1 MLEIAEKTGMD
12 KIFKVELI
20 HAMCLKY
27 IQDKM
32 PGIDPDK
39 ANTLAKIKA
48 ESLIYSRITHSK
60 LDEVIDQL
68 KGERSN

>member
-1 MLEIAEKTGMD
+1 MLRIAECTGMD
-12 KIFKVELI
+12 KMFKVELI

-32 PGIDPDK
+32 PGIDSDK

-48 ESLIYSRITHSK
+48 ESLIYSRITHNK
-60 LDEVIDQL
+60 LDDIINEL
-68 KGERSN
+68 KVNHGN

>member
-1 MLEIAEKTGMD
+1 MLQIAEQTGMD
-12 KIFKVELI
+12 KAFKVELI

-32 PGIDPDK
+32 PGIDSDK

-48 ESLIYSRITHSK
+48 ESLIYSRITHGK
-60 LDEVIDQL
+60 LDDIIDQL
-68 KGERSN
+68 KANNG